1 MFTFYRNLTN
11 KKNTTNYNMWL
22 YFLALIIIASYL
34 TIKITIKVCYG
45 FWSSQPVYHIYDL
58 HYRFYTPDMIQKT
71 LPVINKNTNLINITT
86 QDTSKLS
93 TIDSSSFCNFIRSYY
108 LQTPNANYNP
118 SDKNLITPFQNN
130 SQPSY
135 LSVYKISRLL
145 VEKNSVIPDKE
156 LIGTMT
162 SRPVTLRI
170 RNKNIPSYYTDNL
183 CIKPEYRKKNI
194 AGQIIQTHAY
204 QVPHNI
210 NKPTVFIFKREDKSN
225 AIVPI
230 VFYHTYM
237 YRIPPIRVSPFS
249 GNISL
254 IEVTSQNLHNV
265 LEFIYLQQSR
275 FDCTLTVETSNILT
289 QIKHEHIMLYVLLEK
304 MTPIALYQFRN
315 PTLRHGNDKAI
326 EIGPSLSGCIDNIF
340 IYGFWEA
347 LRVINKEFRASNILV
362 EELGDNQ
369 IILNYLEKQYQSL
382 GRSPMSFYL
391 YNYISEPVLPSKT
404 YMLF

>member
-1 MFTFYRNLTN
+1 
-11 KKNTTNYNMWL
+11 MWL
-22 YFLALIIIASYL
+22 YFFALTVIATYL
-34 TIKITIKVCYG
+34 TIKIIIKICYG

-58 HYRFYTPDMIQKT
+58 HYRFYSPDMIQKT
-71 LPVINKNTNLINITT
+71 LPIINKNTNLINITT
-86 QDTSKLS
+86 QDTSKIS
-93 TIDSSSFCNFIRSYY
+93 SIDLSSFCNFIRSYY
-108 LQTPNANYNP
+108 LQTSNANYNP
-118 SDKNLITPFQNN
+118 GDKNLNSPFENN

-135 LSVYKISRLL
+135 LSTYKISRLL
-145 VEKNSVIPDKE
+145 VEKDSIIPDKE

-170 RNKNIPSYYTDNL
+170 RDNTIPSYYTDNL

-204 QVPHNI
+204 QISHNM
-210 NKPTVFIFKREDKSN
+210 NKPIVFIFKREDKSN

-237 YRIPPIRVSPFS
+237 YRIPPIQISHFN

-254 IEVTSQNLHNV
+254 IEVTSQNLHIV
-265 LEFIYLQQSR
+265 LEFIYLQQPR
-275 FDCTLTVETSNILT
+275 FDCTLTTETSNILT
-289 QIKHEHIMLYVLLEK
+289 QIKHEHIMLYVLLED

-315 PTLRHGNDKAI
+315 PTLCHGDDKAI
-326 EIGPSLSGCIDNIF
+326 EVGPSLSNCIDNIF

-347 LRVINKEFRASNILV
+347 LRVINKGFRASNILI